1 MTGHRLVPEE
11 EPADDR
17 GPAGEEG
24 ADQERRVV
32 AARQRVDVR

>member
-1 MTGHRLVPEE
+1 MAGHRLVPEQQ
-11 EPADDR
+11 PAEDR
-17 GPAGEEG
+17 GPAGEER